1 MTCESHSQ
9 FLGKSCP
16 CNFSPDRVI
25 ERMGVKQW
33 LLSYVK
39 KLAWV
44 HKKLK
49 VDWQTNLQIL
59 PIRGN
64 HPHITPWMAHILLV
78 IADVI
83 IDNFIFHLLQMEFWI
98 FNLAVSYLRLTLVG
112 FPCGSVIRNLPAK
125 QETWVP
131 SLSWEDPLQKEMATY
146 SSILTRTE
154 EPGRQQSMWSHK
166 SWVWL
171 SDQTVTTTNII
182 LQSRF

>member
-9 FLGKSCP
+9 FLGKSCL

-98 FNLAVSYLRLTLVG
+98 FNLAVSYLRLT
-112 FPCGSVIRNLPAK
+112 FEI
-125 QETWVP
+125 
-131 SLSWEDPLQKEMATY
+131 SL
-146 SSILTRTE
+146 
-154 EPGRQQSMWSHK
+154 
-166 SWVWL
+166 WL
-171 SDQTVTTTNII
+171 SDKESACQAGNMGSIPELGRSPAEGNGNLLQYSYQDREAWQATVHVVT
-182 LQSRF
+182 